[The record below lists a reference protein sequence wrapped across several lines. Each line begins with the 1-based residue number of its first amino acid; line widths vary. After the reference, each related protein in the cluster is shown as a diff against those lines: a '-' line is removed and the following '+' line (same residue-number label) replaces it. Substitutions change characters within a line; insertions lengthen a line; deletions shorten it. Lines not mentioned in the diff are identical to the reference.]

1 MPKSDKSTQENNV
14 TKAKT
19 ITINNQEYA
28 IDSLSE
34 VAKAQ
39 LINLRVVEKEISRLK
54 MQLGIAQTARS
65 VFAKGVLTNLP
76 VLEETK

>member
-1 MPKSDKSTQENNV
+1 M

-76 VLEETK
+76 GLEGTK

>member
-1 MPKSDKSTQENNV
+1 MA
-14 TKAKT
+14 KAKT

-76 VLEETK
+76 V

>member
-1 MPKSDKSTQENNV
+1 MA
-14 TKAKT
+14 KAKT

-76 VLEETK
+76 VLAETK

>member
-1 MPKSDKSTQENNV
+1 MSKSNKPIQESNM

-19 ITINNQEYA
+19 ISINNQEYA
-28 IDSLSE
+28 VDSLSE

-39 LINLRVVEKEISRLK
+39 LINLRIVDKEISRLK

>member
-1 MPKSDKSTQENNV
+1 V

-28 IDSLSE
+28 VDSLSE

-39 LINLRVVEKEISRLK
+39 LINLRIVEKEISRLK

-76 VLEETK
+76 VLEEK

>member
-1 MPKSDKSTQENNV
+1 MSKSDKSIMDRHM

>member
-1 MPKSDKSTQENNV
+1 M
-14 TKAKT
+14 TKAKN

-28 IDSLSE
+28 IESLSD

-39 LINLRVVEKEISRLK
+39 LVNLRVVDKEISRLK
-54 MQLGIAQTARS
+54 VQLGIAQTARS

-76 VLEETK
+76 TLEEK

>member
-1 MPKSDKSTQENNV
+1 M

-39 LINLRVVEKEISRLK
+39 LIKPSVVEDEISRLN
-54 MQLGIAQTARS
+54 MQHGNPQTARS
-65 VFAKGVLTNLP
+65 VVAKGVLTNLP